1 MLNTTVGQLMVNEA
15 LPTGLRD
22 YNRKLDKKGIAD
34 LLQQV
39 AEEYPEEYRD
49 VTKELS
55 DVGRDVAYATGG
67 NSFGLKHI
75 TKSPAA
81 RRAYLALRKRLK
93 AIQINPRLSAEDK
106 EAKII
111 SAVGKVQEKLTDAIY
126 DEALSE
132 KNPLAFQ
139 VMSGSRG
146 NPVSLRSLRGGDGL
160 YVDGV
165 GNVIPVPVLRSFSEG
180 LTPVEFW
187 ASTYGTRKGITD
199 TKGATADAGYFA
211 KQMNQLTHRLLVT
224 SLDDEND
231 TGLSQRGLPV
241 DIDDTDNEGALLA
254 LAVGGYKR
262 NTILTPKILKD
273 LKRRGRKH
281 ILIRSPMVGGPSDG
295 GVYARDVGV
304 RERGGLAPVGDY
316 VGLAAAQAIA
326 EKLTQGQLSSKH
338 TGGVAGES
346 KAVSGFKYIN
356 QLVQVPKRFQ
366 GGAAHS
372 QVDGKVSGIEK
383 APQGGHFVKI
393 NNESH
398 YVNAGFDVKV
408 KVGEVV
414 EAGDV
419 ISDGIPNPA
428 DIVKHKG
435 IGAGR
440 RYFVKA
446 FREAYTSS
454 GMSVHRR
461 NLELISRGLINHVRL
476 SEEMG
481 EHVPGDVVPYSILER
496 NWKIR
501 AGAREVDARQAVGK
515 YLERPVLHHTIGTKV
530 QQSMLKELRQFGVK
544 RLEVHDDPP
553 PFEPEM
559 IRAASSISHD
569 PDWMTR
575 MIGSGQKKSL
585 LSAVHRGG
593 TSDFAGT
600 SYAPALARGES
611 FGRSGATIGWKPGK
625 L

>member
-1 MLNTTVGQLMVNEA
+1 MLNTTVGQLMINES
-15 LPTGLRD
+15 LPMGLRD
-22 YNRKLDKKGIAD
+22 YDRKLDKKGIAD

-49 VTKELS
+49 VAKDLS
-55 DVGRDVAYATGG
+55 DVGRDVAYVTGG
-67 NSFGLKHI
+67 NSFGLRHI

-81 RRAYLALRKRLK
+81 RRAYLTLRKRLK
-93 AIQINPRLSAEDK
+93 AIQTNPRLSDKDK

-126 DEALSE
+126 DEALAE

-165 GNVIPVPVLRSFSEG
+165 GNVIPVPVLRSYSEG
-180 LTPVEFW
+180 LTSVEYW
-187 ASTYGTRKGITD
+187 AGTYGTRKGITD
-199 TKGATADAGYFA
+199 VKGATADAGYFA

-224 SLDDEND
+224 ALDDEND
-231 TGLSQRGLPV
+231 TGTSQRGLPV

-254 LAVGGYKR
+254 LAIGGYKR

-273 LKRRGRKH
+273 LKRRGRKR
-281 ILIRSPMVGGPSDG
+281 ILIRSPMVGGPADG

-366 GGAAHS
+366 GGAAHA
-372 QVDGKVSGIEK
+372 QIDGKVNGIEK

-408 KVGEVV
+408 KIGEVV

-435 IGAGR
+435 IGEGR

-446 FREAYTSS
+446 FREAYTAS
-454 GMSVHRR
+454 GMGAHRR

-481 EHVPGDVVPYSILER
+481 DHVPGDVVPYSILER

-501 AGAREVDARQAVGK
+501 AGAREVDTRQAVGK
-515 YLERPVLHHTIGTKV
+515 YLERPVLHHTIGTKI
-530 QQSMLKELRQFGVK
+530 QPSMLDELRQFGVK

-559 IRAASSISHD
+559 IRAASSIAHD

-611 FGRSGATIGWKPGK
+611 FGRAGATVGWKPAK